1 MICIVKDCMN
11 FTHRGFR
18 KCLECLRGNTP
29 DKRGEEEWNN
39 INMDI
44 IDWRKRM
51 KNWKNNCRNYRNSL
65 INYGMYQQQ
74 VVSIERRTKN
84 ELRRSKKINGYG
96 KE

>member
-39 INMDI
+39 TNTDI

-51 KNWKNNCRNYRNSL
+51 KNWKNKCRNYKRKW
-65 INYGMYQQQ
+65 I
-74 VVSIERRTKN
+74 VSIERRTKN
-84 ELRRSKKINGYG
+84 ELRRSKKINGNG